1 MYSGLPASVS
11 VPSVSGT
18 SGFLIIIF
26 AVVADNTLV
35 CSPDL
40 IGFGSAHAQP
50 AYRILF
56 EQEMITFD
64 RGNVTRLD
72 EVKAISKNIEALP
85 QGSAEREAFIAGRR
99 TATRNT
105 YEVR

>member
-1 MYSGLPASVS
+1 MYSGLPVSVS
-11 VPSVSGT
+11 VSSVSGT

-35 CSPDL
+35 SSPDL
-40 IGFGSAHAQP
+40 IGFGSVHAQP
-50 AYRILF
+50 AYGILF

-72 EVKAISKNIEALP
+72 EVKAISKNLEALP
-85 QGSAEREAFIAGRR
+85 QGSVECETFIAERR
-99 TATRNT
+99 TATKNQ